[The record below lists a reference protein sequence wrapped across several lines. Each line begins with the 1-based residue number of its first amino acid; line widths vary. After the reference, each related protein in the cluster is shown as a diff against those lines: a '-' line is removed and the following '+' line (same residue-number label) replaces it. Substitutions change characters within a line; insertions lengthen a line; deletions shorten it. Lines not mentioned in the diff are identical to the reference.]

1 MMGIMLCVLLGVLAA
16 AACVALLTAGPNEL
30 RGW

>member
-1 MMGIMLCVLLGVLAA
+1 MGIMLCVLLAVPTV